1 MPYLNLEKLK
11 IETFRFHRIKAFC
24 PKTGALLKLKDHCE
38 KKDTSIDPHASFW
51 THNLHERPEFK
62 EGVWKEPSP
71 GFAPTFTVGKSAASA
86 VLVSGRHHWIARL
99 LRQGVG
105 ILTQAKDTK
114 DEKQLVEKQPPDPDR
129 EPKNNMNEMNVLT
142 KLAEGISLTLD
153 DLVMKSQGAG
163 EKMWL
168 EDTSYE
174 VVEIVFKNKTA
185 LARLTDEDE
194 REEEVNKL
202 RKAVAYFLVRSYDMS
217 PEERSKSPLERVTEE
232 LNLMALRDLVPTDNG
247 RVKLKNLSQ
256 STRGFVT
263 LGPRGAVI
271 AYAKDFEH
279 PNLRI
284 AALNMIEILRGRH
297 FNLITARTFADNT
310 IRKLSELAH
319 LTQSSKDAEGTDY
332 EREVPKLLEGMMVAN
347 YLYGLVVSD
356 PGIFLLDGSTLT
368 RLADMADTWL
378 NMRSLREDTERK
390 MEALYRLWQHFQDSQ
405 RIQIIGKLS
414 KANTEQ
420 SKQSQSRRRSVAR
433 NSAEPT
439 S

>member
-71 GFAPTFTVGKSAASA
+71 RFCAHVHRWQKCSLSRTRIRSSPLDRPLAQAGRRHPDAGKRYQ
-86 VLVSGRHHWIARL
+86 GRKAIGGETA
-99 LRQGVG
+99 
-105 ILTQAKDTK
+105 
-114 DEKQLVEKQPPDPDR
+114 PDPDR

-263 LGPRGAVI
+263 LGPG
-271 AYAKDFEH
+271 
-279 PNLRI
+279 
-284 AALNMIEILRGRH
+284 
-297 FNLITARTFADNT
+297 
-310 IRKLSELAH
+310 
-319 LTQSSKDAEGTDY
+319 
-332 EREVPKLLEGMMVAN
+332 VP
-347 YLYGLVVSD
+347 
-356 PGIFLLDGSTLT
+356 
-368 RLADMADTWL
+368 
-378 NMRSLREDTERK
+378 
-390 MEALYRLWQHFQDSQ
+390 
-405 RIQIIGKLS
+405 
-414 KANTEQ
+414 
-420 SKQSQSRRRSVAR
+420 
-433 NSAEPT
+433 
-439 S
+439 